1 MTTMS
6 DRSFAIKMAAVLGLA
21 ALALGASA
29 QPASAG
35 LFGPRTVIVMP
46 GYPAYAI
53 PAPVTT
59 VLTAPVST
67 STVITAPA
75 PVVLPTP
82 VADPGL
88 VPTSYT
94 TSTVVTTPVPTTYV
108 APAPI
113 RAPARVRV
121 VYPRRV
127 YRYYG
132 Y

>member
-1 MTTMS
+1 
-6 DRSFAIKMAAVLGLA
+6 MAAVLGLA

-29 QPASAG
+29 QTASAG

-46 GYPAYAI
+46 GYPAYAV

-67 STVITAPA
+67 VVTAPA
-75 PVVLPTP
+75 PTVLSTP
-82 VADPGL
+82 LVDPGL
-88 VPTSYT
+88 VPTSFT
-94 TSTVVTTPVPTTYV
+94 TSTVVTAPVTRTFV
-108 APAPI
+108 SPAPVL
-113 RAPARVRV
+113 APVRVRV